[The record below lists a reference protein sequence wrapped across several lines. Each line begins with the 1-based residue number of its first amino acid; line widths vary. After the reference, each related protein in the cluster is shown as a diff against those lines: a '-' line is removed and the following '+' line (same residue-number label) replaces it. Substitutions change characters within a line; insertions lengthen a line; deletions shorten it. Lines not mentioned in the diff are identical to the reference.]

1 MGLCLK
7 REHWKNSY
15 YLIVCIIFFLPSVIL
30 GWTVKKC
37 SVADSSV
44 QLRDPNFGKRCALYN
59 NATSLA
65 LCANVTN
72 ITADI
77 SDVPSTIEILCLSGS
92 NKFIQ
97 GGTFANF
104 KRIIYLFM
112 KMPLAGI
119 YPNAFKGLDNLESLS
134 ISFLG
139 RSMCNNLSLPT
150 DVFSNLHSL
159 KQLTL
164 EGFKLF
170 KSMRINLPSFTFL
183 YSLALPANCITDLFH
198 VFHIF
203 QNVVFIHN
211 LDVGSNKIE
220 SVNIQHIQNI
230 SLPNI
235 TELVLEKNP
244 LKVIQRKALA
254 RFDIRLLN
262 LGFTKLHLEDILNCG
277 TEKLQSLSLTSACR
291 NAINK
296 THILC
301 SIADR
306 FQLKLLSAPVNRFS
320 GIYTKD
326 FLGCSSLEF
335 LNLNHNHIHIVDPEL
350 LYILP
355 KLKQLHL
362 SFTLIPM
369 NLCPLSYKNNFTS
382 SLEVLYFIS
391 NNIPVLKNRQFFC
404 MTKLTDLILATNG
417 IEHIEESAFWG
428 LNNLQLLDLRNNKLT
443 SLQISSLSGLSN
455 LRELYIQNNVL
466 ESIQRFSLK
475 RQTKLRLVKMDFVS
489 VSVSFELFPNTE
501 TLDIQTT
508 GKYITVYMNDT
519 AASSLKSLSV
529 NGSQVILDIK
539 CGHPFFSTIREL
551 KLFTTNKLISCSHHG
566 PPLQHFKN
574 LTNLQYHFSGVPLT
588 GSVNF
593 SNLPYLISLEIEN
606 LATALDPKVPH
617 NDLFHKLYKLEILKL
632 SNCGFK
638 YFTAMLFKDMI
649 SLKVLVLKNEMILAM
664 DPGLQNILSP
674 VQFIYLYDV
683 TFQCECENSWF
694 VTWAL
699 KDKHTFVSGICSLF
713 CLNLNK
719 KYNLVDFDE
728 RSCRLEMGFMLFIV
742 TLTSLVLFIVLTLLY
757 NIFNSEIIQLFY
769 VFQIWLKKLRGKTNN
784 PTAYEYDAFVSYCS
798 RDQGWVVKYLVPNL
812 EEKGRNTV
820 NLCLHNRDFLVGKD
834 IVDNI
839 MDSIYK
845 SRKTICLISYNYLQS
860 DWCSLEMRMAT
871 YKLLAEK
878 NDDLILIF
886 LENISDYHLSAYH
899 RLARIVRK
907 KTYIDWP
914 QEETEQAEFWERLR
928 MTVLETME
936 N

>member
-1 MGLCLK
+1 MDLCLK
-7 REHWKNSY
+7 QEHWKNSY
-15 YLIVCIIFFLPSVIL
+15 YLIVCILFFLPSVIL

-37 SVADSSV
+37 SVADRSV
-44 QLRDPNFGKRCALYN
+44 QLRDPVFSNRCALN
-59 NATSLA
+59 KNATSLA

-77 SDVPSTIEILCLSGS
+77 SDVPSTVEILCLSGS

-104 KRIIYLFM
+104 KKILYLFM
-112 KMPLAGI
+112 KMPLVRI
-119 YPNAFKGLDNLESLS
+119 YPDAFKGLDNLESLS

-139 RSMCNNLSLPT
+139 HSMCNDLYLPM
-150 DVFSNLHSL
+150 DAFSNLHSL
-159 KQLTL
+159 KHLTL
-164 EGFKLF
+164 EGFNLV
-170 KSMRINLPSFTFL
+170 KSMRIRLPSFTFL
-183 YSLALPANCITDLFH
+183 YSLSLPANCITDLFH
-198 VFHIF
+198 VFKIF
-203 QNVVFIHN
+203 QNLVSIHN
-211 LDVGSNKIE
+211 LDVGSNNIE
-220 SVNIQHIQNI
+220 SVNLQHKQNI

-235 TELVLEKNP
+235 TELVLERNP
-244 LKVIQRKALA
+244 LNVIQRKALA
-254 RFDIRLLN
+254 RFNICFLN
-262 LGFTKLHLEDILNCG
+262 LGYTKLNLEDILNSG
-277 TEKLQSLSLTSACR
+277 MEKLDSLNLKSACWHETH
-291 NAINK
+291 K
-296 THILC
+296 TDMLC
-301 SIADR
+301 SIVDR
-306 FQLKLLSAPVNRFS
+306 FQLKTLSAPANRFF

-335 LNLNHNHIHIVDPEL
+335 IDLNHNHIHIVDPDL

-355 KLKQLHL
+355 NLKQLQL
-362 SFTLIPM
+362 SYNRLPM
-369 NLCPLSYKNNFTS
+369 NLCPLSYQDNFTS
-382 SLEVLYFIS
+382 SLEVLYFNG

-404 MTKLTDLILATNG
+404 MTKLTDLMLATNG

-428 LNNLQLLDLRNNKLT
+428 LNDLQLLDLRNNKLT

-455 LRELYIQNNVL
+455 LRELYIQNNNM
-466 ESIQRFSLK
+466 EDIQRFSLK
-475 RQTKLRLVKMDFVS
+475 RQTKLRLVKIGFVS
-489 VSVSFELFPNTE
+489 VAVSFELFSSIE

-508 GKYITVYMNDT
+508 GKYIAVNMNDT
-519 AASSLKSLSV
+519 AASSLKSLRV
-529 NGSQVILDIK
+529 NASRVELVIK
-539 CGHPFFSTIREL
+539 CGHPFFSTLREL
-551 KLFTTNKLISCSHHG
+551 KVINTNEFISCSRHVSL
-566 PPLQHFKN
+566 LQHFKN
-574 LTNLQYHFSGVPLT
+574 LENLQYHFTGIPLT
-588 GSVNF
+588 RNVNF
-593 SNLPYLISLEIEN
+593 SNLPHLRSLEVKN
-606 LATALDPKVPH
+606 LATALDPNEPP
-617 NDLFHKLYKLEILKL
+617 NDLFHNLHKLEILKL
-632 SNCGFK
+632 FNCGFK
-638 YFTAMLFKDMI
+638 YITVGFLKDMR
-649 SLKVLVLKNEMILAM
+649 SLKVLVLKNEMILAV
-664 DPGLQNILSP
+664 DPGLHNILSP

-683 TFQCECENSWF
+683 TFQCDCENSWF

-699 KDKHTFVSGICSLF
+699 KEKHTFVSGICSLF
-713 CLNLNK
+713 CFKLNK

-728 RSCRLEMGFMLFIV
+728 RSCRLEIGFMLFIV
-742 TLTSLVLFIVLTLLY
+742 TFTSLVLFIVLTLLY
-757 NIFNSEIIQLFY
+757 NIFNSDIIQLFY
-769 VFQIWLKKLRGKTNN
+769 VFQIWLKKLRGKADNSI
-784 PTAYEYDAFVSYCS
+784 AYEYDAFVSYCS

-812 EEKGRNTV
+812 EEKRRNTIK
-820 NLCLHNRDFLVGKD
+820 LCLHNRDFLVGKD

-886 LENISDYHLSAYH
+886 LENISGYHLSAYH

>member
-1 MGLCLK
+1 MDLCLK
-7 REHWKNSY
+7 REHWKNSHH
-15 YLIVCIIFFLPSVIL
+15 LIVCILFFLPSVIL

-37 SVADSSV
+37 SVADRSMR
-44 QLRDPNFGKRCALYN
+44 LHDRIFPNNCALYK

-77 SDVPSTIEILCLSGS
+77 SDVPSTIEIFCLSGS

-104 KRIIYLFM
+104 KRVINLLI
-112 KMPLAGI
+112 KMPLVKI
-119 YPNAFKGLDNLESLS
+119 YPDAFKGLDNLESLS

-139 RSMCNNLSLPT
+139 RLMCNNLSLPT
-150 DVFSNLHSL
+150 DVFSNLNSL
-159 KQLTL
+159 KNLNI
-164 EGFKLF
+164 EGFKLV
-170 KSMRINLPSFTFL
+170 KSMRLHLPSFTFL
-183 YSLALPANCITDLFH
+183 YSLSLPANCITDLFH

-203 QNVVFIHN
+203 QNVVSIHN

-220 SVNIQHIQNI
+220 SVNIQHKQNI

-235 TELVLEKNP
+235 TMLVLEKNP
-244 LKVIQRKALA
+244 LAVIQRKALA
-254 RFDIRLLN
+254 RFCIRLLN
-262 LGFTKLHLEDILNCG
+262 LDSTKLHLEDILNSG
-277 TEKLQSLSLTSACR
+277 IEKLESLSLMSACGS
-291 NAINK
+291 AINK
-296 THILC
+296 THMLC

-306 FQLKLLSAPVNRFS
+306 FQLKSLIAQNNKFS
-320 GIYTKD
+320 EIHTKD
-326 FLGCSSLEF
+326 LLGCSSLQF

-355 KLKQLHL
+355 KLKQLYLSYSHL
-362 SFTLIPM
+362 PM
-369 NLCPLSYKNNFTS
+369 NLCPLSYQNNFTS
-382 SLEVLYFIS
+382 SLEVLYFNG
-391 NNIPVLKNRQFFC
+391 NNISVLKNRQFFC

-428 LNNLQLLDLRNNKLT
+428 LNDLQVLDLRNNKLT

-455 LRELYIQNNVL
+455 LRELYIQNNDM
-466 ESIQRFSLK
+466 EDSQRFSLK
-475 RQTKLRLVKMDFVS
+475 RQTKLRLVKIGFVS
-489 VSVSFELFPNTE
+489 VAVSFELFSSIE

-508 GKYITVYMNDT
+508 GKYIAVTMNDT
-519 AASSLKSLSV
+519 AASSLKSLRV
-529 NGSQVILDIK
+529 NASLVELSIK
-539 CGHPFFSTIREL
+539 CGHPFFSTLREL
-551 KLFTTNKLISCSHHG
+551 KVINTNEFISCSHHV
-566 PPLQHFKN
+566 PPLQHFNN
-574 LTNLQYHFSGVPLT
+574 LENLQYRFNKPLT
-588 GSVNF
+588 RNVNF
-593 SNLPYLISLEIEN
+593 SNIPHLRSLEVEN
-606 LATALDPKVPH
+606 LATALYPNEPP
-617 NDLFHKLYKLEILKL
+617 NDLFHNLHKLEILKL
-632 SNCGFK
+632 LNCGFK
-638 YFTAMLFKDMI
+638 YITVGFLKDMR
-649 SLKVLVLKNEMILAM
+649 SLKVLVLKNEMILVV

-674 VQFIYLYDV
+674 VQFVYFYDV
-683 TFQCECENSWF
+683 TFQCDCENSWF

-713 CLNLNK
+713 CLKLNK

-728 RSCRLEMGFMLFIV
+728 RSCRLEMGFMLFIF
-742 TLTSLVLFIVLTLLY
+742 TFTSLVLFIVLTLLY
-757 NIFNSEIIQLFY
+757 NIFNSDIIQLFY

-812 EEKGRNTV
+812 EEKGRNTIK
-820 NLCLHNRDFLVGKD
+820 LCLHNRDFLVGKD

-845 SRKTICLISYNYLQS
+845 SRKTVCLISYNYLQS

-886 LENISDYHLSAYH
+886 LENISGYHLSAYH